1 MPLAADPESRPD
13 GDVRP
18 QGARTEDVRFYGRRK
33 GKPLR
38 AGRRDLLDQRLP
50 DLALPEPAPGEL
62 LDPVSLFARRPR
74 AVWLEIGFGG
84 GEHLAAQ
91 AAAHPDV
98 GFIGGEVFEY
108 GVAKL
113 VAAVDQGGLENVRVH
128 PDDIRPVL
136 DHLPDACLERIFVLF
151 PDPWPK
157 SRHAKRRMIAPR
169 RLDAFARLLAD
180 GGLLRVASD
189 ETGYVAWTL
198 AHAVAH
204 PQFAWTARR
213 PGDWREPPADHVPTR
228 YEAKA
233 LAEGRPPAYLD
244 FCRRPR
250 AERDTA

>member
-1 MPLAADPESRPD
+1 LAADPHSHPD
-13 GDVRP
+13 GDV
-18 QGARTEDVRFYGRRK
+18 RTEDVRFYGRRK

-38 AGRRDLLDQRLP
+38 AGRRAVLDQRLP
-50 DLALPEPAPGEL
+50 DLALPEPAPGEI
-62 LDPVSLFARRPR
+62 LDPVALFPGRPR

-113 VAAVDQGGLENVRVH
+113 VAAVDEAGLSNVRVH
-128 PDDIRPVL
+128 ADDIRPVL
-136 DHLPDACLERIFVLF
+136 DHLPEASLERIFVLF

-157 SRHAKRRMIAPR
+157 SRHAKRRLIAPK

-180 GGLLRVASD
+180 GGRLRVASD
-189 ETGYVAWTL
+189 DPGYVTWTL
-198 AHAVAH
+198 RHATAH
-204 PQFAWTARR
+204 PAFTWTARR
-213 PGDWREPPADHVPTR
+213 PGDWRDPPADHHQTR

-233 LAEGRPPAYLD
+233 LTEGRRPAYLD
-244 FCRRPR
+244 FRRR
-250 AERDTA
+250 ARLDKEAGP

>member
-1 MPLAADPESRPD
+1 LASDDDSA
-13 GDVRP
+13 
-18 QGARTEDVRFYGRRK
+18 AAATTRTEDVRFYGRRK

-38 AGRRDLLDQRLP
+38 AGRRAVLDRRLP
-50 DLALPEPAPGEL
+50 DLAVPMPAAGET
-62 LDPVSLFARRPR
+62 LDPRALFPRPPH

-91 AAAHPDV
+91 AAAHPDI

-113 VAAVDQGGLENVRVH
+113 VAAVDAAGLDNVRIV
-128 PDDIRPVL
+128 PDDIRPL
-136 DHLPDACLERIFVLF
+136 LAHLPAAGLARIFVLF

-169 RLDAFARLLAD
+169 RLDLFARLLAD

-189 ETGYVAWTL
+189 DPGYIRWTL
-198 AHAVAH
+198 RHTTAH
-204 PQFAWTARR
+204 PAFAWTARR
-213 PGDWREPPADHVPTR
+213 PGDWRDPPPDHVQTR

-233 LAEGRPPAYLD
+233 LAEGRRPAYLD
-244 FCRRPR
+244 FRRQPR
-250 AERDTA
+250 P